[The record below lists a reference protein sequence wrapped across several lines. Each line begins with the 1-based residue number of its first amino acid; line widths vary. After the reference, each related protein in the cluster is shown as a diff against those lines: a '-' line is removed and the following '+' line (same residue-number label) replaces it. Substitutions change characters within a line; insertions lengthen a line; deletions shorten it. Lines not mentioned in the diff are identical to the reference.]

1 MKRSIHQSLTKKLL
15 ITRQLLIILKV
26 STVIV
31 PAAAVLN
38 QVIARILLIIT
49 LSKEILKRNQLAST
63 VRRMYQRLLAVSNLI
78 SRTIS
83 LAFYQ

>member
-49 LSKEILKRNQLAST
+49 LSKEILKRNRLVST
-63 VRRMYQRLLAVSNLI
+63 VLRMYQVLLAVSNLI
-78 SRTIS
+78 NRAIS
-83 LAFYQ
+83 LPSYQ